1 MLDMTCNEMRSYFER
16 QEPAA
21 PRRDLAAAVAS
32 HLRTCPNCGPE
43 FQAQIELLGI
53 LNLVQDSAPATSP
66 SLDSAVL
73 ETFRARGSHVAAPR
87 AVSFFRQPAAPLLWR
102 CAIAAMIVLAAMI
115 LFAYRRSAAKPP
127 LEAGRFVPPASP
139 LKDLPQKDSLQNA
152 LSSNSAANTAA
163 QHAPVQV
170 RPNRRTERTATRRAA
185 LAANPR
191 NSWPA
196 DFNGLMYCDSLSCS
210 EGMEIIRM
218 QLPAPPAQS
227 PGAATAQNPVF
238 ADVVVG
244 PDGIARGFRIVR

>member
-1 MLDMTCNEMRSYFER
+1 MLDMTCSEIRSYFER
-16 QEPAA
+16 QESAA

-32 HLRTCPNCGPE
+32 HLRTCPSCGPE

-53 LNLVQDSAPATSP
+53 LNLVRDSAAATSP
-66 SLDSAVL
+66 SLDAAVL
-73 ETFRARGSHVAAPR
+73 ETFRERRSQVGAPK
-87 AVSFFRQPAAPLLWR
+87 AVSFFRQPATPLLWR
-102 CAIAAMIVLAAMI
+102 CAIAAVIVLAAMI
-115 LFAYRRSAAKPP
+115 LFAYRRSAPMPAIA
-127 LEAGRFVPPASP
+127 AGRFVPPASP
-139 LKDLPQKDSLQNA
+139 VKDSPQKDALQNA
-152 LSSNSAANTAA
+152 RSSNSAANPAA
-163 QHAPVQV
+163 QHAPVEV
-170 RPNRRTERTATRRAA
+170 RPNRRTERSATRRAA
-185 LAANPR
+185 LAANQS
-191 NSWPA
+191 NSWPV